1 MKIWV
6 ALIFGVLLS
15 FLIAFLLGFVIIPWL
30 RKLHFG
36 QTILDIG
43 PAWHKSKQGTP
54 VMGGLMFIISIIVS
68 FAVVLITDKLL
79 GGHILTSGSVVI
91 GDDMKVKIF
100 AEFYDSFTDDVNYDK
115 IEKFVCS
122 LLSREGIN
130 GGLLLDLACGTGSL
144 AVRLSEK
151 GYSVIGTDMS
161 PEMLSVAQQKAA
173 VKNADILF
181 LCQDMTQLNLYGT
194 IICTVCTLDS
204 LNHLKSLDEIKKV
217 FSLVSLFTEEG
228 GIFVFDV
235 NTLYKHKKVLG
246 NNAFIYENGDALCAW
261 QNSLDGDTVNI
272 ELDFFAEADNG
283 LYERYSES
291 FSERAYEL
299 CDIENALTEAGF
311 EIIGIYDGYDNTPIS
326 DNSQRAVFAAR
337 KGKNNG

>member
-1 MKIWV
+1 MSY
-6 ALIFGVLLS
+6 GY
-15 FLIAFLLGFVIIPWL
+15 
-30 RKLHFG
+30 
-36 QTILDIG
+36 
-43 PAWHKSKQGTP
+43 
-54 VMGGLMFIISIIVS
+54 
-68 FAVVLITDKLL
+68 
-79 GGHILTSGSVVI
+79 
-91 GDDMKVKIF
+91 F

-194 IICTVCTLDS
+194 IICTVCTLD
-204 LNHLKSLDEIKKV
+204 
-217 FSLVSLFTEEG
+217 
-228 GIFVFDV
+228 
-235 NTLYKHKKVLG
+235 
-246 NNAFIYENGDALCAW
+246 
-261 QNSLDGDTVNI
+261 
-272 ELDFFAEADNG
+272 FFAEADNG

-291 FSERAYEL
+291 FSECAYEL
-299 CDIENALTEAGF
+299 CDIEDALTEAGF
-311 EIIGIYDGYDNTPIS
+311 EIIGIYDGYDNSPIS

>member
-1 MKIWV
+1 MSY
-6 ALIFGVLLS
+6 GY
-15 FLIAFLLGFVIIPWL
+15 
-30 RKLHFG
+30 
-36 QTILDIG
+36 
-43 PAWHKSKQGTP
+43 
-54 VMGGLMFIISIIVS
+54 
-68 FAVVLITDKLL
+68 
-79 GGHILTSGSVVI
+79 
-91 GDDMKVKIF
+91 F

-204 LNHLKSLDEIKKV
+204 LNHLKNLDEIKKV

-299 CDIENALTEAGF
+299 CDIEDALTEAGF

-337 KGKNNG
+337 KGKKNG